1 MYVYVEPLFVGIFR
15 YVEKTPM
22 ILNEGT
28 PVPSSMKLAFNEM

>member
-1 MYVYVEPLFVGIFR
+1 MAEENGYNYVCVEPLFVWNFH

-28 PVPSSMKLAFNEM
+28 PVPSSP